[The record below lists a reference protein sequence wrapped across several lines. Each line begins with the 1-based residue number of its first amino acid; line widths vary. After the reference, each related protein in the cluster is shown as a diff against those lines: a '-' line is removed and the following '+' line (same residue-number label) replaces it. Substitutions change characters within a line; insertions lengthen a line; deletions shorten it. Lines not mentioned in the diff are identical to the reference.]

1 MKAKD
6 PRGVIQELEQVYPRL
21 GERLDE
27 ETTIAIDGQIHE
39 TAFFQPI
46 RPGEIFFIPKIEGG

>member
-27 ETTIAIDGQIHE
+27 ETTVAI
-39 TAFFQPI
+39 TSSP
-46 RPGEIFFIPKIEGG
+46 

>member
-1 MKAKD
+1 MTARRFAMKAKD

-27 ETTIAIDGQIHE
+27 ETTVAI
-39 TAFFQPI
+39 TSSP
-46 RPGEIFFIPKIEGG
+46 